1 MASNRKDT
9 SNTGN
14 NKARSSSERGR
25 NEQATRVRDDGRRD
39 TDLDDDRTDQRM
51 TAQNEANRRA
61 HEAMPQGGGDIQG
74 TWSGDRFFMAGS
86 RQKRLSTISFLI
98 SAMAFPGLRPLGQTW
113 VQLRMVW
120 QR

>member
-51 TAQNEANRRA
+51 AAQQDANRKA
-61 HEAMPQGGGDIQG
+61 AEADPQGEMQVDHG
-74 TWSGDRFFMAGS
+74 SKAHAGMGRA
-86 RQKRLSTISFLI
+86 RQTDGS
-98 SAMAFPGLRPLGQTW
+98 
-113 VQLRMVW
+113 
-120 QR
+120 

>member
-51 TAQNEANRRA
+51 TAQKDANRQA
-61 HEAMPQGGGDIQG
+61 AEATLQGDGDVQGGEQIDH
-74 TWSGDRFFMAGS
+74 GS
-86 RQKRLSTISFLI
+86 TAHAKMGRARQTDGS
-98 SAMAFPGLRPLGQTW
+98 
-113 VQLRMVW
+113 
-120 QR
+120 